1 MSNLIT
7 RYSEY
12 KRKYSLSELYLAYLF
27 VPRAL
32 VSLMGNKKSK
42 FIDQQFV
49 ERLMLAVT
57 EVNGCAACSY
67 AHTKM
72 AFNQGISREEIISL
86 LNGEKTF
93 VKTEE
98 AKAILFVQHFA
109 DSRGYPDKEA
119 FEVIVKEYGAEKA
132 RIILSAAQ
140 VMIVGNMY
148 GLPFSALLSR
158 RKGSVYKDSTL
169 AYEMGMLIAGALV
182 IPVALLH
189 ALLRWVVG
197 RADQFGKYRTC

>member
-1 MSNLIT
+1 MSNSII

-12 KRKYSLSELYLAYLF
+12 KRKYSLSELYMAYLC

-42 FIDQQFV
+42 SIDQQFV

-72 AFNQGISREEIISL
+72 ALNQGISREEIVSL

-109 DSRGYPDKEA
+109 DSRGYPDKES
-119 FEVIVKEYGAEKA
+119 FEVIVKEYGAKKA

-158 RKGSVYKDSTL
+158 RKGLAYKDSSL
-169 AYEMGMLIAGALV
+169 AYEMGILIAGALI

-197 RADQFGKYRTC
+197 RSFVAYL

>member
-1 MSNLIT
+1 LSNSIT

-12 KRKYSLSELYLAYLF
+12 KRKYSLSELYLAYIF
-27 VPRAL
+27 VPGAL
-32 VSLMGNKKSK
+32 ASLMANKKSK
-42 FIDQQFV
+42 SIDQQFV
-49 ERLMLAVT
+49 ERIMLAVT

-72 AFNQGISREEIISL
+72 ALKQGISREEIISI

-93 VKTEE
+93 VKAEE
-98 AKAILFVQHFA
+98 AKAIMFAQHFA

-119 FEVIVKEYGAEKA
+119 FEVIVKEYGAKKA

-158 RKGSVYKDSTL
+158 RKGKAYKDSSL
-169 AYEMGMLIAGALV
+169 GFELGMLIFGALV

-189 ALLRWVVG
+189 ALLRWLVG
-197 RADQFGKYRTC
+197 RANVSYIN